1 MGLGVRGSGS
11 GCDGLCVSINGTPLE
26 GVVMAIYELDGV
38 GPTVA
43 PSAWVAD
50 SAQVMGRVVLG
61 EDASVWFGSVVR
73 GDTESIT
80 IGAGSNI
87 QDASVLHADMGK
99 PLVVGERVTV
109 GHQVM
114 LHGCTIG
121 DESLIGIGAVV
132 LNGARIGKHC
142 LVGAGAL
149 VTEGKEFPDG
159 SMIIGSPAKAVRA
172 LTPEQIEGLRS
183 SAQHYIDN
191 ARRFQRGLRKIG

>member
-1 MGLGVRGSGS
+1 
-11 GCDGLCVSINGTPLE
+11 NP
-26 GVVMAIYELDGV
+26 MAIYELEGR
-38 GPTVA
+38 A
-43 PSAWVAD
+43 PQLAASAWVAD
-50 SAQVMGRVVLG
+50 SAQVMGDVTLG
-61 EDASVWFGSVVR
+61 ENVSVWFGSVLR
-73 GDTESIT
+73 GDTSSLH

-87 QDASVLHADMGK
+87 QDGSVLHADPGQ

-132 LNGARIGKHC
+132 LNGAKIGKNC

-159 SMIIGSPAKAVRA
+159 SMILGSPAKVVRQ
-172 LTPEQIEGLRS
+172 LTPEQI
-183 SAQHYIDN
+183 
-191 ARRFQRGLRKIG
+191 